1 MFEMNLA
8 QRTRS
13 FKLLL
18 LVFLIMASAYP
29 NSAFGQI
36 TWTGGAGSWSN
47 VNMWS
52 PNPCAPNP
60 PCYPSNQNPL
70 PDVAIDGGNSNA
82 SSVTLDVNSII
93 NNLTIDS
100 DDSLGFKDGDNLWI
114 YGTTIN
120 NAGQI
125 TVNSSNGGSGLIIAG
140 ANVTLSGGGTLTL
153 AGGVVGTTNG
163 SPVLTIQETIQ
174 GSGELGVTFNNQSLV
189 DANGASPLHITPF
202 GTDTNSGTL
211 EASGGGLLEF
221 DNGVTLNNAGGTIRA
236 LDGSTV
242 QLNAQINDGTL
253 TTTGSGVIHGVANG
267 PILNGV
273 TNSGTYQVPDGST
286 TALEGT
292 ITNTGA
298 VQLNST
304 GVYGATL
311 DLLGSGITLT
321 GGGTVTLS
329 DQARN
334 SVNGTLD
341 NQNNT
346 ISGSGSM
353 GSTGTLTNRGVI
365 NATSANH
372 NHLLISYSGD
382 LVTNTGTMEAS
393 SGGTLDIGTNVTNTG
408 GTIQALAGTGTSAG
422 GTATLTGVTV
432 TGGTLKTSGT
442 GVNTGVVISTNST
455 FNGIANAGTLQV
467 ADNSQSFLEG
477 TIDNIGLIQLLSTS
491 QGSNLRIIGNVT
503 LSGSGSLTMLNKTSV
518 WGKTGSEI
526 LTNQSTIQ
534 GSGNLGLGFMGLVNK
549 GAVLANQTTPLTI
562 RPDSS
567 GFNNMGKLSV
577 AKGSTLDITIGPF
590 LNFSGTTLTGGTY
603 LVAGTLQFDNANIVT
618 NAANIT
624 LTGSSSQIIDQ
635 SSRNALAS
643 FATNASSGSFTLSG
657 GQVFAAGA
665 FSNAGR
671 TTISKGSTFTAGGS
685 GYTQTGGTTRVDG
698 TLATS
703 GLTSFRSGELLLVSA
718 GPIDIQGGSVFG
730 TGNLSA
736 SVNSSGVITPADS
749 GAKTGVLTIT
759 GAYTQNPAGA
769 LDINIAGTT
778 PGKQFDRLAV
788 TGTASLSGTLNIGL
802 LNGFVPTVG
811 SVFGI
816 LTASSVSGRFATVH
830 GASINSSEH
839 FVVKYNA
846 NNVTLHVVTGP

>member
-8 QRTRS
+8 QQTRS

-163 SPVLTIQETIQ
+163 SQVLTIQETIQ

-273 TNSGTYQVPDGST
+273 TNSGTYQVPDGTT

-311 DLLGSGITLT
+311 NLLGSGITLT

-353 GSTGTLTNRGVI
+353 GQGTLTNSGVI

-372 NHLLISYSGD
+372 NHLLIFYSGD

-393 SGGTLDIGTNVTNTG
+393 SGGTLDIQTNVANTG
-408 GTIQALAGTGTSAG
+408 GAIQALAGTGTS
-422 GTATLTGVTV
+422 
-432 TGGTLKTSGT
+432 
-442 GVNTGVVISTNST
+442 
-455 FNGIANAGTLQV
+455 
-467 ADNSQSFLEG
+467 
-477 TIDNIGLIQLLSTS
+477 
-491 QGSNLRIIGNVT
+491 R
-503 LSGSGSLTMLNKTSV
+503 
-518 WGKTGSEI
+518 
-526 LTNQSTIQ
+526 
-534 GSGNLGLGFMGLVNK
+534 
-549 GAVLANQTTPLTI
+549 
-562 RPDSS
+562 
-567 GFNNMGKLSV
+567 
-577 AKGSTLDITIGPF
+577 
-590 LNFSGTTLTGGTY
+590 
-603 LVAGTLQFDNANIVT
+603 
-618 NAANIT
+618 
-624 LTGSSSQIIDQ
+624 
-635 SSRNALAS
+635 
-643 FATNASSGSFTLSG
+643 
-657 GQVFAAGA
+657 
-665 FSNAGR
+665 
-671 TTISKGSTFTAGGS
+671 
-685 GYTQTGGTTRVDG
+685 
-698 TLATS
+698 
-703 GLTSFRSGELLLVSA
+703 
-718 GPIDIQGGSVFG
+718 
-730 TGNLSA
+730 
-736 SVNSSGVITPADS
+736 
-749 GAKTGVLTIT
+749 
-759 GAYTQNPAGA
+759 
-769 LDINIAGTT
+769 
-778 PGKQFDRLAV
+778 
-788 TGTASLSGTLNIGL
+788 
-802 LNGFVPTVG
+802 
-811 SVFGI
+811 
-816 LTASSVSGRFATVH
+816 
-830 GASINSSEH
+830 
-839 FVVKYNA
+839 
-846 NNVTLHVVTGP
+846 

>member
-8 QRTRS
+8 QQTRS

-70 PDVAIDGGNSNA
+70 PDVAIDGGNS
-82 SSVTLDVNSII
+82 
-93 NNLTIDS
+93 
-100 DDSLGFKDGDNLWI
+100 
-114 YGTTIN
+114 
-120 NAGQI
+120 
-125 TVNSSNGGSGLIIAG
+125 
-140 ANVTLSGGGTLTL
+140 
-153 AGGVVGTTNG
+153 NG

-334 SVNGTLD
+334 SVSGTLD
-341 NQNNT
+341 NQNN
-346 ISGSGSM
+346 
-353 GSTGTLTNRGVI
+353 
-365 NATSANH
+365 
-372 NHLLISYSGD
+372 
-382 LVTNTGTMEAS
+382 
-393 SGGTLDIGTNVTNTG
+393 
-408 GTIQALAGTGTSAG
+408 
-422 GTATLTGVTV
+422 
-432 TGGTLKTSGT
+432 
-442 GVNTGVVISTNST
+442 
-455 FNGIANAGTLQV
+455 
-467 ADNSQSFLEG
+467 
-477 TIDNIGLIQLLSTS
+477 
-491 QGSNLRIIGNVT
+491 
-503 LSGSGSLTMLNKTSV
+503 
-518 WGKTGSEI
+518 
-526 LTNQSTIQ
+526 
-534 GSGNLGLGFMGLVNK
+534 
-549 GAVLANQTTPLTI
+549 
-562 RPDSS
+562 
-567 GFNNMGKLSV
+567 
-577 AKGSTLDITIGPF
+577 
-590 LNFSGTTLTGGTY
+590 
-603 LVAGTLQFDNANIVT
+603 
-618 NAANIT
+618 
-624 LTGSSSQIIDQ
+624 
-635 SSRNALAS
+635 
-643 FATNASSGSFTLSG
+643 
-657 GQVFAAGA
+657 
-665 FSNAGR
+665 
-671 TTISKGSTFTAGGS
+671 
-685 GYTQTGGTTRVDG
+685 
-698 TLATS
+698 
-703 GLTSFRSGELLLVSA
+703 
-718 GPIDIQGGSVFG
+718 
-730 TGNLSA
+730 
-736 SVNSSGVITPADS
+736 
-749 GAKTGVLTIT
+749 
-759 GAYTQNPAGA
+759 
-769 LDINIAGTT
+769 
-778 PGKQFDRLAV
+778 
-788 TGTASLSGTLNIGL
+788 
-802 LNGFVPTVG
+802 
-811 SVFGI
+811 
-816 LTASSVSGRFATVH
+816 
-830 GASINSSEH
+830 
-839 FVVKYNA
+839 
-846 NNVTLHVVTGP
+846 